1 MKATRGTITMHYARR
16 VQLLGM
22 GRQSAAI
29 TLNAHIPWR
38 ISVKGAASMIE
49 ADLRDLTL
57 TELEI
62 DGAASSIDLQLP
74 GCTTVVRVRI
84 SGGASAIRIRR
95 APGAAAQV
103 HLKGWASKLDF
114 DGQTS
119 SNVGN
124 NLWLQ
129 SSDYDPSG
137 PYYAIELASSASSVT
152 IERNDRR

>member
-1 MKATRGTITMHYARR
+1 
-16 VQLLGM
+16 
-22 GRQSAAI
+22 
-29 TLNAHIPWR
+29 
-38 ISVKGAASMIE
+38 MIE

-74 GCTTVVRVRI
+74 DCAAVVPVRI

-95 APGAAAQV
+95 DPRASAQV
-103 HLKGWASKLDF
+103 HLKGWASKLDV
-114 DGQTS
+114 DGQAS

-129 SSDYDPSG
+129 SSDYDPAN

-152 IERNDRR
+152 IERNDGR